1 MRTENIHNLVK
12 SNDAEYD
19 NEAPS
24 FLYIPS
30 YAMESIKR
38 RAKELQSACFLANA
52 TSIEDYEWDNGII
65 ELDDD
70 NTEMS
75 SGYQFY
81 LRVWKSGSYDLIG
94 YSKYNDDA
102 RLTAHLGALSD
113 PEANIGVSFI
123 LSDGDQKLP
132 VRVAYNGA
140 VASGEMLIYSE
151 TNFGGAPNAP
161 ISIHLTGGKLDVR
174 VWQPNDMGTDP
185 TSVTVVEH
193 YGVYEVETLACDL
206 KEIDSEKDYDQLF
219 RQKGFDNGEVAA
231 TAKIDVDGETYDIV
245 IGVVGDQEVYAN
257 YAENEDGEDVLVPL
271 DQEDGTQKRLQRE
284 PSDLMRAWA
293 LESESDHVYLAW
305 SANCWLNIEILKNG
319 ESVGNYGDQ
328 FGSSFGSIQDC
339 LEAVCEND
347 IRQMLGI
354 EINENKS
361 PFYNIRFSDGVD
373 LESKC
378 DVVCG
383 IHNPYETVA
392 WANYKDDGKE
402 YEICIFIRHEDER
415 FGFDIFLHGERNVD
429 SVTGATFATVKEC
442 FDEIEAKGLVALRIE
457 TKLKDAKDNEC
468 SGEFFCNQNHKGLEE
483 GCPHCDAT
491 VELEYMFYAQPCPE
505 CGEMMLPC
513 NDCPYMDS
521 DTYLPEMC
529 ADCPIAS
536 QKEDIG
542 IKRFM
547 MLNRDQRLEVMKKLG
562 VEELKVSE
570 SFKACFEY
578 LKSLE
583 VPFQKELDEA
593 LGDARSGYYLGILGA
608 EELWETLNNH
618 QLIYPFENSFDYY
631 DTEWFDENK
640 NQFIDFM
647 KQVIVRETLKSAG
660 V

>member
-1 MRTENIHNLVK
+1 MKTEKFDLTL
-12 SNDAEYD
+12 SNDAEYALGCPRSLSLSSFAL
-19 NEAPS
+19 EALLARS
-24 FLYIPS
+24 
-30 YAMESIKR
+30 
-38 RAKELQSACFLANA
+38 KELYSALSLAKAECIVDEFQSDGM
-52 TSIEDYEWDNGII
+52 IEYDDKGIEIESDFDCYLEVSSNGEI
-65 ELDDD
+65 ELRFVSSYNKAAWALTHICFVDD
-70 NTEMS
+70 
-75 SGYQFY
+75 
-81 LRVWKSGSYDLIG
+81 K
-94 YSKYNDDA
+94 
-102 RLTAHLGALSD
+102 GAD
-113 PEANIGVSFI
+113 HGVTFT
-123 LSDGDQKLP
+123 LSDGDKKLP

-161 ISIHLTGGKLDVR
+161 IAILLTDGKLDVR
-174 VWQPNDMGTDP
+174 VWQPKDMGTDP
-185 TSVTVVEH
+185 TSVTVIEH
-193 YGVYEVETLACDL
+193 YGAYEIETLACGL
-206 KEIDSEKDYDQLF
+206 KEIGSEKDYDQLF

-257 YAENEDGEDVLVPL
+257 YVENEDGDDVLVPL
-271 DQEDGTQKRLQRE
+271 DQEDGTQKRLRRE
-284 PSDLMRAWA
+284 PNEFMRAKM
-293 LESESDHVYLAW
+293 LESESNQAYLAW

-328 FGSSFGSIQDC
+328 FGSSFGSIHDC
-339 LEAVCEND
+339 LEAVCEDD
-347 IRQMLGI
+347 IRQMLG
-354 EINENKS
+354 EVTEVKEKDQ
-361 PFYNIRFSDGVD
+361 FHNIRFSEGVE
-373 LESKC
+373 LESMDH
-378 DVVCG
+378 DVCAVYG
-383 IHNPYETVA
+383 KYEVVA
-392 WANYKDDGKE
+392 WTDYEMDGETYQIHFYIYKDK
-402 YEICIFIRHEDER
+402 
-415 FGFDIFLHGERNVD
+415 FGFDIFLNGEEYAG
-429 SVTGATFATVKEC
+429 SVSGATYPTIKEC
-442 FDEIEAKGLVALRIE
+442 LDVIKIKGIVALRVECKI
-457 TKLKDAKDNEC
+457 KDAKNVEP
-468 SGEFFCNQNHKGLEE
+468 SGEEFCKKSHWGLEE

-491 VELEYMFYAQPCPE
+491 VQIEYMFYAQPCPE

-547 MLNRDQRLEVMKKLG
+547 LLNRDQRLEVMKKLG

-583 VPFQKELDEA
+583 VPLQKELDEA
-593 LGDARSGYYLGILGA
+593 LGDARSGYYFGIVGA
-608 EELWETLNNH
+608 EELWETLNEH
-618 QLIYPFENSFDYY
+618 RDIYPFENSFDYY

-640 NQFIDFM
+640 DKFIDFM